1 MATRQGRGG
10 QRCGGKVRGGGER
23 VLPARAL
30 ARSQSTR
37 CGWLPTCEP
46 ATARR
51 HGASWLA
58 GGRTV
63 RLGWR
68 VGARRV
74 SAGGWAECARVLPAS
89 VGHVAA
95 VGGRCGSRG
104 SAAGHAGA
112 VEAGLARAGLSGW
125 LGLGSRAGRTESKT
139 KPSPK
144 CARSAASHFALDE
157 MISDFSIERSAS
169 CVPITY
175 LLGLGSGLGPGLGLG
190 LGCGYRRRRRT

>member
-1 MATRQGRGG
+1 MGEGGRWLATRQGRGG
-10 QRCGGKVRGGGER
+10 QRCGGEVRGGEEC
-23 VLPARAL
+23 VLPARAV

-46 ATARR
+46 ATTRR
-51 HGASWLA
+51 HGASRLA
-58 GGRTV
+58 GGRSV
-63 RLGWR
+63 LERCQRRSGMSRLWE
-68 VGARRV
+68 A
-74 SAGGWAECARVLPAS
+74 C
-89 VGHVAA
+89 
-95 VGGRCGSRG
+95 CGSRG
-104 SAAGHAGA
+104 CAAGHAGA
-112 VEAGLARAGLSGW
+112 VEAGLA
-125 LGLGSRAGRTESKT
+125 RAGRTESKT

-190 LGCGYRRRRRT
+190 LGCGYRRRRRA

>member
-1 MATRQGRGG
+1 MR
-10 QRCGGKVRGGGER
+10 VGGGWRRGRVAVARGVVER
-23 VLPARAL
+23 CVAAESACCLLEHSHAHKARDVDGCQRVSL
-30 ARSQSTR
+30 
-37 CGWLPTCEP
+37 
-46 ATARR
+46 RR
-51 HGASWLA
+51 HGGTA
-58 GGRTV
+58 

-68 VGARRV
+68 VGARCV
-74 SAGGWAECARVLPAS
+74 SAGGWAHGTSWLE
-89 VGHVAA
+89 
-95 VGGRCGSRG
+95 GGRSVLECCQRRSGMSRLWE
-104 SAAGHAGA
+104 AADGHGG
-112 VEAGLARAGLSGW
+112 VLRGTQGPWRRGW

-190 LGCGYRRRRRT
+190 LGCGYRRRKRA